1 VDEDFPWFFVIQ
13 RQNRSGAS
21 RGTRFASE
29 FGGNDSDNS
38 IHGCRQMMSH
48 RSFIK
53 TLVCFVALGASVAH
67 AAPVTENVV
76 FGNLGSTASDPFTTF
91 ATAQVGST
99 VSGSTGNSFAVPFVT
114 GTNPEFLK
122 FKSVVFA
129 LGDVAPENDALVKL
143 VADSSGSPT
152 GSVLASAQQ
161 TLGPNGQY
169 TFGMGL
175 VQLAASTTYWI
186 TLEAAGAASGNYF
199 TWLGSNAA
207 VAPSAQNSSGYSYP
221 GNSKSNTDGAGWITN
236 NVISNLSIS
245 VQAVPEPSTYA
256 LAAIGA
262 GVAGLMSWRRRK
274 VAADAAAAG

>member
-1 VDEDFPWFFVIQ
+1 
-13 RQNRSGAS
+13 
-21 RGTRFASE
+21 
-29 FGGNDSDNS
+29 
-38 IHGCRQMMSH
+38 MMSH